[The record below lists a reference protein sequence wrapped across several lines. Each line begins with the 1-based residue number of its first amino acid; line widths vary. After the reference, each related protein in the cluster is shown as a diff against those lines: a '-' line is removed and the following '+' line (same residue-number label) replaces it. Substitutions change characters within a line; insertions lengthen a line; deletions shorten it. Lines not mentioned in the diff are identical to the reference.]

1 VVEEFTPVN
10 ASAWWRIRSLSG
22 MRVSRELD
30 ALIGERGWPFSEAE
44 REAERQRVLDSRRDK
59 RVKKPPKRRPAPLR
73 DSVEVV
79 IPRRTA
85 KEKTRYIRTAME
97 RLAQS
102 GATPENIRQEYEQ
115 LTPSRKR

>member
-1 VVEEFTPVN
+1 VP
-10 ASAWWRIRSLSG
+10 A
-22 MRVSRELD
+22 RELD
-30 ALIGERGWPFSEAE
+30 ALIAERGWPFSEAE
-44 REAERQRVLDSRRDK
+44 REAERQRVLDSLIDK